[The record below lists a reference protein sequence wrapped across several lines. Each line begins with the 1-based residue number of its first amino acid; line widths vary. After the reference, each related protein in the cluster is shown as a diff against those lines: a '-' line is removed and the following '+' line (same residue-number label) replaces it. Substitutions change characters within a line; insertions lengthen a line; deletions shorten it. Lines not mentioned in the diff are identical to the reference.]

1 MKKNALFAIALISLA
16 GCTNDEFVGDPEL
29 GEANGQTPISFSS
42 GLTTITRADKTG
54 SEAATDLNEKF
65 YVYGIKNEA
74 TDQLGD
80 AGSGNLV
87 YKNYVVKWVD
97 NSAYTT
103 TSNTKGWEYVGYT
116 LDSNEQS
123 NITAN
128 SGDETQ
134 TIKYWDYGAA
144 DYTFYAFSA
153 LPADITA
160 GNVKVDKIV
169 SVVSPKTVYD
179 KGYTVNLTAAANL
192 DKLYFAERV
201 NVTASNNTDRTEVN
215 SYGGNV
221 TFRFHNT
228 ATKVRVAMFETI
240 PGYTVT
246 INKFSVDNDGADPA
260 FSAMTDDVTTNFV
273 ANLQYS
279 PAGVAGTMTVTYD
292 ATETATKNYPIVAFI
307 PSGSSGPAKVLA
319 LGSNLKAS
327 TLLGESSTGATYD
340 KADKAYTSVFP
351 NEANTQNLKLKLSYT
366 LTAPVTGETITI
378 TDATA
383 EVPAEYLQW
392 KPGFAYTYIFKIS
405 DNTNGQSGQGV
416 TGLYPITF
424 DAVEVVAEDGQAEYI
439 TTVSEPSITTF
450 GVNGDGKYVSGGSEY
465 AAGSDIYATF
475 VEGSNVIKPT
485 TSNYKVYTVTT
496 TDATNFPITEASVAE
511 SVAQGPIGSAITCTA
526 YTTNVSIVEEV
537 PGEDG
542 VNITQDAV
550 KLGSIA
556 AGTYAIEY
564 TASAAWTGSYD
575 KIYKVIVVQ

>member
-1 MKKNALFAIALISLA
+1 MTLPAILQPR
-16 GCTNDEFVGDPEL
+16 GCT
-29 GEANGQTPISFSS
+29 S
-42 GLTTITRADKTG
+42 LT
-54 SEAATDLNEKF
+54 
-65 YVYGIKNEA
+65 
-74 TDQLGD
+74 
-80 AGSGNLV
+80 
-87 YKNYVVKWVD
+87 NYPV
-97 NSAYTT
+97 
-103 TSNTKGWEYVGYT
+103 
-116 LDSNEQS
+116 
-123 NITAN
+123 
-128 SGDETQ
+128 
-134 TIKYWDYGAA
+134 
-144 DYTFYAFSA
+144 
-153 LPADITA
+153 
-160 GNVKVDKIV
+160 
-169 SVVSPKTVYD
+169 
-179 KGYTVNLTAAANL
+179 
-192 DKLYFAERV
+192 
-201 NVTASNNTDRTEVN
+201 
-215 SYGGNV
+215 
-221 TFRFHNT
+221 
-228 ATKVRVAMFETI
+228 
-240 PGYTVT
+240 
-246 INKFSVDNDGADPA
+246 
-260 FSAMTDDVTTNFV
+260 
-273 ANLQYS
+273 
-279 PAGVAGTMTVTYD
+279 
-292 ATETATKNYPIVAFI
+292 TETATKNYPIVAFI

-450 GVNGDGKYVSGGSEY
+450 GVKEGKYVSGGSEY

-511 SVAQGPIGSAITCTA
+511 SVAQGPDGSVITCTA

-564 TASAAWTGSYD
+564 TDSAAWTGSYD
-575 KIYKVIVVQ
+575 KVYKIIVVQ